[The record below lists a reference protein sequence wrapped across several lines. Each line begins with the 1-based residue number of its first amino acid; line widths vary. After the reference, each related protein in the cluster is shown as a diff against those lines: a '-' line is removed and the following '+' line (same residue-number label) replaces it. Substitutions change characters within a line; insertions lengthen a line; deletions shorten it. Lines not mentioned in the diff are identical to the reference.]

1 MTDDKRSEV
10 ISFKVTERMAVDLL
24 HLAAADDRSMSDY
37 LYGMVRR
44 KLYGDVVRLEAV
56 ASQST
61 KHDEVNH
68 GAR

>member
-1 MTDDKRSEV
+1 MSDDKRSEV

-24 HLAAADDRSMSDY
+24 HLAAADDRSISDY

-44 KLYGDVVRLEAV
+44 KLYGDVVRLQADG
-56 ASQST
+56 QST
-61 KHDEVNH
+61 TCDKVNH